1 MNQTIRTVVRG
12 LFNRLES
19 LSQASHPGWRDASGK
34 HRNQIGHIRS
44 RIMDVIASQYPEDQI
59 PDAVAVVHDHTIYR
73 VDYVE
78 GTLKVMG
85 SIPRHLP
92 TETELLHVLEVG

>member
-1 MNQTIRTVVRG
+1 MNKTICTVVNG
-12 LFNRLES
+12 LLNRLES
-19 LSQASHPGWRDASGK
+19 LSQASHRGWDDANR
-34 HRNQIGHIRS
+34 HRNELQKIRL
-44 RIMDVIASQYPEDQI
+44 RILDVVATQYPEGQL

-73 VDYVE
+73 LDYVE
-78 GTLKVMG
+78 GTCKVMG